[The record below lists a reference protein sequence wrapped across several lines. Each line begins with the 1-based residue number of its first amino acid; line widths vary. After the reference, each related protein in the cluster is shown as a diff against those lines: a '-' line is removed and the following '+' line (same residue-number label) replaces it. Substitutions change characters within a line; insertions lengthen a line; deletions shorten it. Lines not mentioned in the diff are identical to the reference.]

1 MAPSVMN
8 LAILS
13 PCLEEAEIA
22 VEIASEDASDHNAMK
37 GQNPEMLF
45 PKF

>member
-1 MAPSVMN
+1 MPQIKENKAVENKVSQ
-8 LAILS
+8 
-13 PCLEEAEIA
+13 IA

-37 GQNPEMLF
+37 GQNPEMTF